1 MRCLFSKK
9 REGVS
14 FISFR
19 QAGSRS
25 HSGWLAGQDTKKV
38 TLKEYDEREVHNER
52 KTESHHTL
60 GIVIYEYSANALH
73 TMKSTILLSY
83 NRYIRSLSVR
93 VAICKDKEVEKTKV

>member
-1 MRCLFSKK
+1 M
-9 REGVS
+9 
-14 FISFR
+14 
-19 QAGSRS
+19 
-25 HSGWLAGQDTKKV
+25 T
-38 TLKEYDEREVHNER
+38 EREVHNER
-52 KTESHHTL
+52 KTESHLTL